1 MTNPAN
7 SLPDT
12 GTPGTGAPACLPNI
26 SLRERRR
33 RLTFGVVMLILGVV
47 ALIALVLTG
56 VGRWWRLPLALLF
69 YPAAVGYFQWR
80 DHTCVALAARD
91 QRKLGDRAERI
102 EDTEELGQIKAQA
115 RAVQRK
121 ALAAG
126 IVLLAVALA
135 V

>member
-7 SLPDT
+7 TLPD
-12 GTPGTGAPACLPNI
+12 GAAPACRPNI
-26 SLRERRR
+26 SLPERRR
-33 RLTFGVVMLILGVV
+33 RLVFGVVMLILGVA
-47 ALIALVLTG
+47 ALIALVLAG
-56 VGRWWRLPLALLF
+56 VGRWWRLPLAVLF
-69 YPAAVGYFQWR
+69 YPAAVGYFQWS

-102 EDTEELGQIKAQA
+102 EDAEELARVKAQA

-121 ALAAG
+121 ALATGLA
-126 IVLLAVALA
+126 LLVVALA